1 MQEMTT
7 YKIANC
13 KAKIY
18 HVTKQSNEVVEQS
31 KHHISRKMPTITICN
46 NSKYDREAKRSTNN
60 N

>member
-18 HVTKQSNEVVEQS
+18 HVTKQSNEVVDKIYYVLDS
-31 KHHISRKMPTITICN
+31 
-46 NSKYDREAKRSTNN
+46 
-60 N
+60 